1 MNMQEKIM
9 EIVRAI
15 CNMPATDCRSLNKA
29 EKARE
34 LLDLVHVPETAE
46 IHEIPLDWDEQ
57 VEVMFTVPNDKTYY
71 GLTAGM
77 NDGKFFIEL
86 FRSREEDCCAY
97 DDPIPLDH
105 FCGSLDGGI
114 RLTAEERKTVFA
126 VLHELVM
133 RPSFAETNKR
143 LGTMTIMD
151 AATLYSRLQYEGY
164 CREHHVNFWDMD
176 GDDYEIA
183 WIERENRRLAQSEE

>member
-29 EKARE
+29 AKARE
-34 LLDLVHVPETAE
+34 LLDLVHVPDTAE

-57 VEVMFTVPNDKTYY
+57 VEIMFTVPNDKTYY

-86 FRSREEDCCAY
+86 FRSREEGCCAY
-97 DDPIPLDH
+97 NDPIPLDH
-105 FCGSLDGGI
+105 FAGILDGGT
-114 RLTAEERKTVFA
+114 RLTAEERRTVFA

-133 RPSFAETNKR
+133 KPSSVR
-143 LGTMTIMD
+143 LGSMTILE
-151 AATLYSRLQYEGY
+151 ASALYSRLRYEEY
-164 CREHHVNFWDMD
+164 CMEHHVNFWDMD
-176 GDDYEIA
+176 GDDYETE

>member
-77 NDGKFFIEL
+77 NGGKFFIEL
-86 FRSREEDCCAY
+86 FRSREEGCCAY
-97 DDPIPLDH
+97 NDPIPLDH
-105 FCGSLDGGI
+105 FAGILDGGI
-114 RLTAEERKTVFA
+114 RLTAEERRAVFA
-126 VLHELVM
+126 VLHELVAIM
-133 RPSFAETNKR
+133 PFAETNR
-143 LGTMTIMD
+143 HLGTMTILD
-151 AATLYSRLQYEGY
+151 ASTLCSRLQYEGY
-164 CREHHVNFWDMD
+164 CREHKVNFWDMD
-176 GDDYEIA
+176 DDDRETA
-183 WIERENRRLAQSEE
+183 WIERENRRVSQSEE

>member
-1 MNMQEKIM
+1 MNMQEKAM
-9 EIVRAI
+9 ELVRAI

-29 EKARE
+29 AEARK

-57 VEVMFTVPNDKTYY
+57 VEVMFTLPNDKTYY

-77 NDGKFFIEL
+77 NDGKFFIDL
-86 FRSREEDCCAY
+86 FRSREEGCCAY
-97 DDPIPLDH
+97 NDPIPLDH
-105 FCGSLDGGI
+105 FAGVLDGGI
-114 RLTAEERKTVFA
+114 RLTAEERRTVFA

-133 RPSFAETNKR
+133 KPSFAETNRR

-151 AATLYSRLQYEGY
+151 ASTLYSRLQYEEY

-176 GDDYEIA
+176 GDDYETA

>member
-1 MNMQEKIM
+1 MLEGKAM

-15 CNMPATDCRSLNKA
+15 CAMPATDCRSLNKA
-29 EKARE
+29 AEARK

-57 VEVMFTVPNDKTYY
+57 VEVMFTVPDDKTYY

-86 FRSREEDCCAY
+86 FRSREDGCCAY
-97 DDPIPLDH
+97 NDPIPLDH
-105 FCGSLDGGI
+105 FCGALDGGI
-114 RLTAEERKTVFA
+114 RLTAEERRTVLA
-126 VLHELVM
+126 VIHELVVM
-133 RPSFAETNKR
+133 MPVVETNKR
-143 LGTMTIMD
+143 IGSMTILE
-151 AATLYSRLQYEGY
+151 ASLLCSRLEHEEY

-176 GDDYEIA
+176 GDDYETA